1 MKHIRRKITVSVLG
15 TMLFVFA
22 ALLAT
27 VNIFIPEYLTSE
39 AQKAILLED
48 ERKDPIPLSEAMEAM
63 DDEKEHF
70 LTSSVRYLEVEEGLT
85 ESERLS
91 NAEYQLRKYCLK
103 EKPAADE
110 FHTLKTGGSRF
121 VFRISQVEAD
131 EYEDAYSY
139 ILYVD
144 VGAVMQY
151 SAYLNAVFFAVLA
164 ALSVLV
170 CLFGWKLGGYV
181 EKAHES
187 QKWFFQNVSHEL
199 KTPMMALQGC
209 AEGIHTGVLDPVEAS
224 GVILEEAEQMSD
236 LVEELLAL
244 SRLESGQA
252 NAEFHS
258 MDVREVLYDCL
269 RSAEQPAEQRK
280 LCVTPCFDEK
290 PVLVNCDEVQLRRA
304 FTNIITNALR
314 YAKEEIQ
321 IECKADRGKA
331 VVRIHDDGEGIAP
344 ELLPHIFD
352 RFFSTRKG
360 GAGIGLSLA
369 KEIVSLHK
377 GTITASNDGG
387 AVFEISLPL
396 RKTI

>member
-1 MKHIRRKITVSVLG
+1 MKHIRRNITLSVLG

-22 ALLAT
+22 VLLAT
-27 VNIFIPEYLTSE
+27 VNIFIPEYLTTE
-39 AQKAILLED
+39 ARRAILLED
-48 ERKDPIPLSEAMEAM
+48 ERKEMIPLSDTSNSEGE
-63 DDEKEHF
+63 EHF
-70 LTSSVRYLEVEEGLT
+70 LTPSVRYLEVDGGLA
-85 ESERLS
+85 EPEHLS
-91 NAEYQLRKYCLK
+91 KAEYQLREYCKK
-103 EKPAADE
+103 EKPAA
-110 FHTLKTGGSRF
+110 GGSRF
-121 VFRISQVEAD
+121 VFRLTRVEAN

-139 ILYVD
+139 VLYVD
-144 VGAVMQY
+144 IGAVMQY

-164 ALSVLV
+164 ILSVLV

-199 KTPMMALQGC
+199 KTPMMAVQGC
-209 AEGIHTGVLDPVEAS
+209 AEGIHTGVLEPVEAS
-224 GVILEEAEQMSD
+224 GVILEETEQMSE

-252 NAEFHS
+252 NAEFHLT
-258 MDVREVLYDCL
+258 DVRELLYDCL
-269 RSAEQPAEQRK
+269 RSTEQLAEQKNLHISLR
-280 LCVTPCFDEK
+280 FDET
-290 PVLVNCDEVQLRRA
+290 PVTVNCDEIQLRRA

-331 VVRIHDDGEGIAP
+331 VVRVRDDGEGIAP

-377 GTITASNDGG
+377 GTIHAANDGG

-396 RKTI
+396 R

>member
-70 LTSSVRYLEVEEGLT
+70 LTSSVRYLEVEEGLA

-91 NAEYQLRKYCLK
+91 NAEYQLRKYCRN

-199 KTPMMALQGC
+199 KTPMMAVQGC

-258 MDVREVLYDCL
+258 MDVRELLYDCL
-269 RSAEQPAEQRK
+269 RSTEQLAEQKNLRIS
-280 LCVTPCFDEK
+280 LCFDEK

-314 YAKEEIQ
+314 YAKGKIQ

-331 VVRIHDDGEGIAP
+331 IVRIHDDGEGIAP

-352 RFFSTRKG
+352 RFFSTRRG

-377 GTITASNDGG
+377 GTISASNDGG
-387 AVFEISLPL
+387 ALFEISLPL

>member
-1 MKHIRRKITVSVLG
+1 MKHIRRNITLSVLG

-22 ALLAT
+22 VLLAT
-27 VNIFIPEYLTSE
+27 VNIFIPEYLTTE
-39 AQKAILLED
+39 ARRAILLED
-48 ERKDPIPLSEAMEAM
+48 ERREMIPLSDTSNSEGE
-63 DDEKEHF
+63 EHF
-70 LTSSVRYLEVEEGLT
+70 LTPSVRYLEVDGGLA
-85 ESERLS
+85 EPEHLS
-91 NAEYQLRKYCLK
+91 KAEYQLREYCKK
-103 EKPAADE
+103 ENPAADE

-121 VFRISQVEAD
+121 VFRLTRVEAN

-139 ILYVD
+139 VLYVD
-144 VGAVMQY
+144 IGAVMQY

-164 ALSVLV
+164 ILSVLV

-199 KTPMMALQGC
+199 KTPMMAVQGC

-224 GVILEEAEQMSD
+224 GVILEETEQMSE

-252 NAEFHS
+252 NAEFHLT
-258 MDVREVLYDCL
+258 DVRELLYDCL
-269 RSAEQPAEQRK
+269 RSTEQLAEQKNLHISLR
-280 LCVTPCFDEK
+280 FDET
-290 PVLVNCDEVQLRRA
+290 PVTVNCDEIQLRRA

-331 VVRIHDDGEGIAP
+331 VVRVRDDGEGIAP

-377 GTITASNDGG
+377 GTIHAANDGG

-396 RKTI
+396 R

>member
-1 MKHIRRKITVSVLG
+1 MKHIRRNITFSVLG

-22 ALLAT
+22 VLLAT

-39 AQKAILLED
+39 ARKAILAEAERNDTIPFDGALNEED
-48 ERKDPIPLSEAMEAM
+48 GTE
-63 DDEKEHF
+63 EHF
-70 LTSSVRYLEVEEGLT
+70 LTPSVRYLEVDGGLT
-85 ESERLS
+85 DSEHLS
-91 NAEYQLRKYCLK
+91 KSEYQLREYCRK
-103 EKPAADE
+103 ENPAADE

-164 ALSVLV
+164 VLSVLV

-181 EKAHES
+181 ERAHES

-199 KTPMMALQGC
+199 KTPMMAVQGC
-209 AEGIHTGVLDPVEAS
+209 AEGIHTGVLDPV
-224 GVILEEAEQMSD
+224 GEETEQMSE

-244 SRLESGQA
+244 SRLESGQV
-252 NAEFHS
+252 NAEFHLT
-258 MDVREVLYDCL
+258 DVRELLYDCL
-269 RSAEQPAEQRK
+269 RSTEQLAEQKNLRIS
-280 LCVTPCFDEK
+280 LRFDET

-314 YAKEEIQ
+314 YAKDEIQ

-331 VVRIHDDGEGIAP
+331 VVRIRDDGEGIEP
-344 ELLPHIFD
+344 KLLPHIFD

-369 KEIVSLHK
+369 KEIVTLHK
-377 GTITASNDGG
+377 GTISASNDGG

>member
-1 MKHIRRKITVSVLG
+1 MKHIRRNITLSVLG

-22 ALLAT
+22 VLLAT
-27 VNIFIPEYLTSE
+27 VNIFIPEYLTTE
-39 AQKAILLED
+39 ARRAILLED
-48 ERKDPIPLSEAMEAM
+48 ERKEMIPLSDTSNSEGE
-63 DDEKEHF
+63 EHF
-70 LTSSVRYLEVEEGLT
+70 LTPSVRYLEVDGGLA
-85 ESERLS
+85 EPEHLS
-91 NAEYQLRKYCLK
+91 KAEYQLREYCKK

-121 VFRISQVEAD
+121 VFRLTSVEAN

-139 ILYVD
+139 VLYVD
-144 VGAVMQY
+144 IGAVMQY

-164 ALSVLV
+164 ILSVLV
-170 CLFGWKLGGYV
+170 CLFGWKLGSYV

-199 KTPMMALQGC
+199 KTPMMAVQGC
-209 AEGIHTGVLDPVEAS
+209 AEGIHTGVLEPVEAS
-224 GVILEEAEQMSD
+224 GVILEETEQMSE

-252 NAEFHS
+252 NAEFHLT
-258 MDVREVLYDCL
+258 DVRELLYDCL
-269 RSAEQPAEQRK
+269 RSTEQPAEQKNLRIS
-280 LCVTPCFDEK
+280 LRFDET

-304 FTNIITNALR
+304 FTNIITNAQR

-321 IECKADRGKA
+321 IECKADKGKA
-331 VVRIHDDGEGIAP
+331 VVRIRDDGEGIAP
-344 ELLPHIFD
+344 KLLPHIFD

-360 GAGIGLSLA
+360 GTGIGLSLA

-377 GTITASNDGG
+377 GTIHVANDGG
-387 AVFEISLPL
+387 AVFEINLPM
-396 RKTI
+396 R

>member
-1 MKHIRRKITVSVLG
+1 MKHIRRKITLSVLG

-22 ALLAT
+22 VLLAT
-27 VNIFIPEYLTSE
+27 VNIFIPEYLTAE

-48 ERKDPIPLSEAMEAM
+48 ERKELIPLSDTCNSEGE
-63 DDEKEHF
+63 EHF
-70 LTSSVRYLEVEEGLT
+70 LTPSVRYLEVDGGLT
-85 ESERLS
+85 EPEHLS
-91 NAEYQLRKYCLK
+91 KAEYQLREYCKK

-110 FHTLKTGGSRF
+110 FHTLKPGGSRF
-121 VFRISQVEAD
+121 VFRLTRVEAN

-139 ILYVD
+139 VLYVD
-144 VGAVMQY
+144 IGAVMQY
-151 SAYLNAVFFAVLA
+151 SVYLNAVFFAALA
-164 ALSVLV
+164 VLSVLV

-181 EKAHES
+181 ERAHES

-199 KTPMMALQGC
+199 KTPMMAVQGC
-209 AEGIHTGVLDPVEAS
+209 AEGIHTGVLDPVGAS
-224 GVILEEAEQMSD
+224 GVILEETEQMSE

-252 NAEFHS
+252 NAEFHPT
-258 MDVREVLYDCL
+258 DVRELLYDCL
-269 RSAEQPAEQRK
+269 RSTEQPAEQKNLRIS
-280 LCVTPCFDEK
+280 LRFDET
-290 PVLVNCDEVQLRRA
+290 PVTVNCDEIQLRRA

-331 VVRIHDDGEGIAP
+331 VVRIRDDGEGIAP

-360 GAGIGLSLA
+360 GAGIGLALV
-369 KEIVSLHK
+369 KETVTLHR
-377 GTITASNDGG
+377 GNVRAANDGG

-396 RKTI
+396 R

>member
-1 MKHIRRKITVSVLG
+1 MKHIRRNITLSVLG

-22 ALLAT
+22 VLLAT
-27 VNIFIPEYLTSE
+27 VNIFIPEYLTTE
-39 AQKAILLED
+39 ARRAILLED
-48 ERKDPIPLSEAMEAM
+48 ERKEMIPLSDTSNSEE
-63 DDEKEHF
+63 EEHF
-70 LTSSVRYLEVEEGLT
+70 LTPSVRYLEVDGGLA
-85 ESERLS
+85 EPEHLS
-91 NAEYQLRKYCLK
+91 KAEYQLREYCQK
-103 EKPAADE
+103 ENPAADE

-121 VFRISQVEAD
+121 VFRLTRVEAN

-139 ILYVD
+139 VLYVD
-144 VGAVMQY
+144 IGAVMQY

-164 ALSVLV
+164 ILCVLV

-199 KTPMMALQGC
+199 KTPMMAVQGC

-224 GVILEEAEQMSD
+224 GVILEETEQMSE

-252 NAEFHS
+252 NAEFHLT
-258 MDVREVLYDCL
+258 DVRELLYDCL
-269 RSAEQPAEQRK
+269 RSTEQLAEQK
-280 LCVTPCFDEK
+280 SLHISLHFDET
-290 PVLVNCDEVQLRRA
+290 PVTVNCDEIQLRRA

-369 KEIVSLHK
+369 KESVSLHK

>member
-1 MKHIRRKITVSVLG
+1 MKHIKRKITLSVLG

-39 AQKAILLED
+39 AQKAIILED
-48 ERKDPIPLSEAMEAM
+48 ERKDPVPLTEATDSEE
-63 DDEKEHF
+63 EHF
-70 LTSSVRYLEVEEGLT
+70 LTSGVRYLEVEDGLA
-85 ESERLS
+85 ESEHLS
-91 NAEYQLRKYCLK
+91 KAEYQLRKYCR
-103 EKPAADE
+103 EAKPAADE

-121 VFRISQVEAD
+121 VFRITHVEAD

-164 ALSVLV
+164 VLSVLV
-170 CLFGWKLGGYV
+170 CLFGRKLGGYV
-181 EKAHES
+181 ERAHES

-199 KTPMMALQGC
+199 KTPMMAVQGC

-252 NAEFHS
+252 NAEFRFT
-258 MDVREVLYDCL
+258 DIREVLYDCL
-269 RSAEQPAEQRK
+269 RSTEQLTEQRK
-280 LCVTPCFDEK
+280 LCITPCFDED

-314 YAKEEIQ
+314 YAKKEIQ

-331 VVRIHDDGEGIAP
+331 IVRIRDDGEGIAP

-352 RFFSTRKG
+352 RFYSTRKG

-377 GTITASNDGG
+377 GTISASNDGG
-387 AVFEISLPL
+387 ALFEISLPL

>member
-1 MKHIRRKITVSVLG
+1 MKHIRRNITLSVLG

-22 ALLAT
+22 VLLAT
-27 VNIFIPEYLTSE
+27 VNIFIPEYLTTE
-39 AQKAILLED
+39 ARRAILLED
-48 ERKDPIPLSEAMEAM
+48 ERKEMIPLSDTSNSEGE
-63 DDEKEHF
+63 EHF
-70 LTSSVRYLEVEEGLT
+70 LTPSVRYLEVDGGLA
-85 ESERLS
+85 EPEHLS
-91 NAEYQLRKYCLK
+91 KAEYQLREYCKK
-103 EKPAADE
+103 ENPAADE

-121 VFRISQVEAD
+121 VFRLTRVEAN

-139 ILYVD
+139 VLYVD
-144 VGAVMQY
+144 IGAVMQY

-164 ALSVLV
+164 ILSVLV

-199 KTPMMALQGC
+199 KTPMMAVQGC
-209 AEGIHTGVLDPVEAS
+209 AEGIHTGVLEPVEAS
-224 GVILEEAEQMSD
+224 GVILEETEQMSE

-252 NAEFHS
+252 NAEFHLT
-258 MDVREVLYDCL
+258 DVRELLYDCL
-269 RSAEQPAEQRK
+269 RSTEQLAEQKNLHISLR
-280 LCVTPCFDEK
+280 FDET
-290 PVLVNCDEVQLRRA
+290 PVTVNCDEIQLRRA

-331 VVRIHDDGEGIAP
+331 VVRVRDDGEGIAP

-360 GAGIGLSLA
+360 GAGVGLALT
-369 KEIVSLHK
+369 KEIVSLHR
-377 GTITASNDGG
+377 GTVRASNDGG
-387 AVFEISLPL
+387 AVFEIILP
-396 RKTI
+396 IG

>member
-1 MKHIRRKITVSVLG
+1 MKHIRRKITLSVLG

-22 ALLAT
+22 VLLAT
-27 VNIFIPEYLTSE
+27 VNIFIPEYLTAE

-48 ERKDPIPLSEAMEAM
+48 ERKELIPLSDTWNSEGE
-63 DDEKEHF
+63 EHF
-70 LTSSVRYLEVEEGLT
+70 LTPSVRYLEVDGGLT
-85 ESERLS
+85 ESEHLS
-91 NAEYQLRKYCLK
+91 KAEYQLREYCKK
-103 EKPAADE
+103 EKPAAGE

-121 VFRISQVEAD
+121 VFRLTRVEAN

-139 ILYVD
+139 VLYVD
-144 VGAVMQY
+144 IGAVMQY
-151 SAYLNAVFFAVLA
+151 SVYLNAVFFAALA
-164 ALSVLV
+164 VLSVLV

-181 EKAHES
+181 ERAHES

-199 KTPMMALQGC
+199 KTPMMAVQGC
-209 AEGIHTGVLDPVEAS
+209 AEGIHTGVLDPIGAS
-224 GVILEEAEQMSD
+224 GVILEETEQMSE

-252 NAEFHS
+252 NAEFHLT
-258 MDVREVLYDCL
+258 DVRELLYDCL
-269 RSAEQPAEQRK
+269 RSTEQPAEQKNLRIS
-280 LCVTPCFDEK
+280 LRFDET
-290 PVLVNCDEVQLRRA
+290 PVTVNCDEIQLRRA

-331 VVRIHDDGEGIAP
+331 VVRIRDDGEGIAP

-360 GAGIGLSLA
+360 GAGIGLALV
-369 KEIVSLHK
+369 KETVTLHRVNVR
-377 GTITASNDGG
+377 AANDGG

-396 RKTI
+396 R

>member
-1 MKHIRRKITVSVLG
+1 MKHIRRNITLSVLG

-22 ALLAT
+22 VLLAT
-27 VNIFIPEYLTSE
+27 VNIFIPEYLTTE
-39 AQKAILLED
+39 ARRAILLED
-48 ERKDPIPLSEAMEAM
+48 ERKEMIPLSDTSNSEE
-63 DDEKEHF
+63 EEHF
-70 LTSSVRYLEVEEGLT
+70 LTPSVRYLEVDGGLT
-85 ESERLS
+85 ESEHLS
-91 NAEYQLRKYCLK
+91 KAEYQLREYCRK
-103 EKPAADE
+103 ENPAADE

-121 VFRISQVEAD
+121 VFRLTRVEAN
-131 EYEDAYSY
+131 EYEKAYSY
-139 ILYVD
+139 VLYVD
-144 VGAVMQY
+144 IGAVMQY
-151 SAYLNAVFFAVLA
+151 SVYLNAVFFAVLA
-164 ALSVLV
+164 ILSVLV

-181 EKAHES
+181 ERAHES

-199 KTPMMALQGC
+199 KTPMMAVQGC
-209 AEGIHTGVLDPVEAS
+209 AEGIHTGVLDPVGAS
-224 GVILEEAEQMSD
+224 GIILEETEQMSE

-252 NAEFHS
+252 NAEFHLT
-258 MDVREVLYDCL
+258 DVRELLYDCL
-269 RSAEQPAEQRK
+269 RSTEQPAMQRK

-331 VVRIHDDGEGIAP
+331 VVRVRDDGEGIAP

-377 GTITASNDGG
+377 GTIHAANDGG
-387 AVFEISLPL
+387 AVFEINLPM
-396 RKTI
+396 R

>member
-1 MKHIRRKITVSVLG
+1 MKHIRRKITLSVLG

-22 ALLAT
+22 VLLAT
-27 VNIFIPEYLTSE
+27 VNIFIPEYLTAE

-48 ERKDPIPLSEAMEAM
+48 ERKELIPLSDTWNSEGE
-63 DDEKEHF
+63 EHF
-70 LTSSVRYLEVEEGLT
+70 LTPSVRYLEVDGGPT
-85 ESERLS
+85 ESEHLS
-91 NAEYQLRKYCLK
+91 KAEYQLREYCKK
-103 EKPAADE
+103 EKPAAGE

-121 VFRISQVEAD
+121 VFRLTRVEAN
-131 EYEDAYSY
+131 EYEGAYSY
-139 ILYVD
+139 VLYVD
-144 VGAVMQY
+144 IGAVMQY
-151 SAYLNAVFFAVLA
+151 SVYLNAVFFAALA
-164 ALSVLV
+164 VLSVLV

-181 EKAHES
+181 ERAHES

-199 KTPMMALQGC
+199 KTPMMAVQGC
-209 AEGIHTGVLDPVEAS
+209 AEGIHTGVLDPVGAS
-224 GVILEEAEQMSD
+224 GVILEETEQMSE

-252 NAEFHS
+252 NAEFHLT
-258 MDVREVLYDCL
+258 DVRELLYDCL
-269 RSAEQPAEQRK
+269 RSTEQPAEQKNLRIS
-280 LCVTPCFDEK
+280 LRFDET
-290 PVLVNCDEVQLRRA
+290 PVTVNCDEIQLRRA

-331 VVRIHDDGEGIAP
+331 VVRIRDDGEGIAP

-360 GAGIGLSLA
+360 GAGIGLALV
-369 KEIVSLHK
+369 KETVTLHR
-377 GTITASNDGG
+377 GNVRAANDGG

-396 RKTI
+396 R

>member
-1 MKHIRRKITVSVLG
+1 MKHIRRNITLSVLG

-22 ALLAT
+22 VLLAT
-27 VNIFIPEYLTSE
+27 VNIFIPEYLTTE
-39 AQKAILLED
+39 ARRAILLED
-48 ERKDPIPLSEAMEAM
+48 ERKEMIPLSDTSNSEGE
-63 DDEKEHF
+63 EHF
-70 LTSSVRYLEVEEGLT
+70 LTPSVRYLEVDGGLA
-85 ESERLS
+85 EPEHLS
-91 NAEYQLRKYCLK
+91 KAEYQLREYCKK
-103 EKPAADE
+103 EEPAADE

-121 VFRISQVEAD
+121 VFRLTSVEAN

-139 ILYVD
+139 VLYVD
-144 VGAVMQY
+144 IGAVMQY

-164 ALSVLV
+164 ILSVLV

-199 KTPMMALQGC
+199 KTPMMAVQGC

-224 GVILEEAEQMSD
+224 GVILEETEQMSE

-252 NAEFHS
+252 NAEFHLT
-258 MDVREVLYDCL
+258 DVRELLYDCL
-269 RSAEQPAEQRK
+269 RSTEQLAEQRK
-280 LCVTPCFDEK
+280 LCITPCFDEK

-304 FTNIITNALR
+304 FSNIIINALR
-314 YAKEEIQ
+314 YANEEIR

-331 VVRIHDDGEGIAP
+331 IVRICDDGEGIAP

-377 GTITASNDGG
+377 GTIRAANDGG

-396 RKTI
+396 K

>member
-1 MKHIRRKITVSVLG
+1 MKHIRRNITLSVLG

-22 ALLAT
+22 VLLAT
-27 VNIFIPEYLTSE
+27 VNIFIPEYLTTE
-39 AQKAILLED
+39 ARRAILLED
-48 ERKDPIPLSEAMEAM
+48 ERKEMIPLSDTSNSEGE
-63 DDEKEHF
+63 EHF
-70 LTSSVRYLEVEEGLT
+70 LTPSVRYLEVDGGLA
-85 ESERLS
+85 EPEHLS
-91 NAEYQLRKYCLK
+91 KAEYQLREYCKK
-103 EKPAADE
+103 ENPAADE

-121 VFRISQVEAD
+121 VFRLTSVEAN

-139 ILYVD
+139 VLYVD
-144 VGAVMQY
+144 IGAVMQY

-164 ALSVLV
+164 ILSVLV

-199 KTPMMALQGC
+199 KTPMMAVQGC

-224 GVILEEAEQMSD
+224 GVILEETEQMSE

-252 NAEFHS
+252 NAEFHLT
-258 MDVREVLYDCL
+258 DVRELLYDCL
-269 RSAEQPAEQRK
+269 RSTEQLAEQKNLRIS
-280 LCVTPCFDEK
+280 LCFDEK
-290 PVLVNCDEVQLRRA
+290 PVLVSCDEVQLRRA

-331 VVRIHDDGEGIAP
+331 IVRIHDDGEGIAP
-344 ELLPHIFD
+344 ELSLIHI
-352 RFFSTRKG
+352 SEPTR
-360 GAGIGLSLA
+360 
-369 KEIVSLHK
+369 
-377 GTITASNDGG
+377 
-387 AVFEISLPL
+387 PY
-396 RKTI
+396 

>member
-1 MKHIRRKITVSVLG
+1 MKHIRRKITLSVLG

-22 ALLAT
+22 VLLAT
-27 VNIFIPEYLTSE
+27 VNIFIPEYLTAE

-48 ERKDPIPLSEAMEAM
+48 ERKELIPLSDTWNSEGE
-63 DDEKEHF
+63 EHF
-70 LTSSVRYLEVEEGLT
+70 LTPSVRYLEVDGGLT
-85 ESERLS
+85 ESEHLS
-91 NAEYQLRKYCLK
+91 KAEYQLREYCKK
-103 EKPAADE
+103 ENPAADE

-121 VFRISQVEAD
+121 VFRLTRVEAN

-139 ILYVD
+139 VLYVD
-144 VGAVMQY
+144 IGAVMQY
-151 SAYLNAVFFAVLA
+151 SVYLNAVFFAALA
-164 ALSVLV
+164 VLSVLV

-181 EKAHES
+181 ERAHES

-199 KTPMMALQGC
+199 KTPMMAVQGC
-209 AEGIHTGVLDPVEAS
+209 AEGIHTGVLDPVGAS
-224 GVILEEAEQMSD
+224 GVILEETEQMSE

-252 NAEFHS
+252 NAEFHLT
-258 MDVREVLYDCL
+258 DVRELLYDCL
-269 RSAEQPAEQRK
+269 RSTEQPAEQKNLRIS
-280 LCVTPCFDEK
+280 LRFDET
-290 PVLVNCDEVQLRRA
+290 PVTVNCDEIQLRRA

-331 VVRIHDDGEGIAP
+331 VVRIRDDGEGIAP

-360 GAGIGLSLA
+360 GAGIGLALV
-369 KEIVSLHK
+369 KETVTLHR
-377 GTITASNDGG
+377 GNVRAANDGG

-396 RKTI
+396 R

>member
-1 MKHIRRKITVSVLG
+1 MKHIRRNITLSVLG

-22 ALLAT
+22 VLLAT
-27 VNIFIPEYLTSE
+27 VNIFIPEYLTTE
-39 AQKAILLED
+39 ARRAILLED
-48 ERKDPIPLSEAMEAM
+48 ERKEMIPLSDTSNSEGE
-63 DDEKEHF
+63 EHF
-70 LTSSVRYLEVEEGLT
+70 LTPSVRYLEVDGGLA
-85 ESERLS
+85 EPEHLS
-91 NAEYQLRKYCLK
+91 KAEYQLREYCKK
-103 EKPAADE
+103 ENPAADE

-121 VFRISQVEAD
+121 VFRLTSVEAN

-144 VGAVMQY
+144 IGAVMQY
-151 SAYLNAVFFAVLA
+151 SAYLNAVFFAALA
-164 ALSVLV
+164 ILSVLV

-199 KTPMMALQGC
+199 KTPMMAVQGC
-209 AEGIHTGVLDPVEAS
+209 AEGIHTGVLNPVEAS

-236 LVEELLAL
+236 LVEELLTL

-269 RSAEQPAEQRK
+269 RSTEQLAEQRK
-280 LCVTPCFDEK
+280 LCITPCFDEK
-290 PVLVNCDEVQLRRA
+290 PVLVNCDEVQLCRA

-314 YAKEEIQ
+314 YAKVKIEID
-321 IECKADRGKA
+321 CKADRGKA
-331 VVRIHDDGEGIAP
+331 VVCIRDDGEGIAP
-344 ELLPHIFD
+344 EMLPHIFD

-369 KEIVSLHK
+369 KEIVLLHK
-377 GTITASNDGG
+377 GTICAANDSG
-387 AVFEISLPL
+387 AVFEIRLPL
-396 RKTI
+396 K

>member
-1 MKHIRRKITVSVLG
+1 MKHIRRNITFSVLG

-22 ALLAT
+22 VLLAT

-39 AQKAILLED
+39 ARKAILAEAERNDTIPFDGALNEED
-48 ERKDPIPLSEAMEAM
+48 GTE
-63 DDEKEHF
+63 EHF
-70 LTSSVRYLEVEEGLT
+70 LTPSVRYLEVYGGLT
-85 ESERLS
+85 DSEHLS
-91 NAEYQLRKYCLK
+91 KSEYQLREYCRK
-103 EKPAADE
+103 ENPSADE

-164 ALSVLV
+164 VLSVLV

-181 EKAHES
+181 ERAHES

-199 KTPMMALQGC
+199 KTPMMAVQGC
-209 AEGIHTGVLDPVEAS
+209 AEGIHTGVLDPVGAS
-224 GVILEEAEQMSD
+224 GIILEETEQMSE
-236 LVEELLAL
+236 LVEEMLAL

-252 NAEFHS
+252 NAEFHLT
-258 MDVREVLYDCL
+258 DVRELLYDCL
-269 RSAEQPAEQRK
+269 RSTEQLAEQKNLRIS
-280 LCVTPCFDEK
+280 LRFDET

-314 YAKEEIQ
+314 YAKDEIQ

-331 VVRIHDDGEGIAP
+331 VVRIRDDGEGIEP
-344 ELLPHIFD
+344 KLLPHIFD

-369 KEIVSLHK
+369 KEIVTLHK
-377 GTITASNDGG
+377 GTISASNDGG

>member
-1 MKHIRRKITVSVLG
+1 MKHIRRNITLSVLG

-22 ALLAT
+22 VLLAT
-27 VNIFIPEYLTSE
+27 VNIFIPEYLTTE
-39 AQKAILLED
+39 ARRAILLED
-48 ERKDPIPLSEAMEAM
+48 ERKEMIPLSDTSNSEGE
-63 DDEKEHF
+63 EHF
-70 LTSSVRYLEVEEGLT
+70 LTPSVRYLEVDGGLA
-85 ESERLS
+85 EPEHLS
-91 NAEYQLRKYCLK
+91 KAEYQLREYCKK

-121 VFRISQVEAD
+121 VFRLTSVEAN

-139 ILYVD
+139 VLYVD
-144 VGAVMQY
+144 IGAVMQY

-164 ALSVLV
+164 ILSVLV

-199 KTPMMALQGC
+199 KTPMMAVQGC
-209 AEGIHTGVLDPVEAS
+209 AEGIHTGVLDPVGAS
-224 GVILEEAEQMSD
+224 GIILEETEQMSE

-252 NAEFHS
+252 NAEFHLT
-258 MDVREVLYDCL
+258 DVRELLYDCL
-269 RSAEQPAEQRK
+269 RSTEQLAEQKK
-280 LCVTPCFDEK
+280 LRISLRFDET

-314 YAKEEIQ
+314 YAKDEIQ

-331 VVRIHDDGEGIAP
+331 VVRIRDDGEGIEP
-344 ELLPHIFD
+344 KLLPHIFD

-369 KEIVSLHK
+369 KEIVTLHK
-377 GTITASNDGG
+377 GTISASNDGG

>member
-1 MKHIRRKITVSVLG
+1 MKHIRRKITLSVLG

-22 ALLAT
+22 VLLAT
-27 VNIFIPEYLTSE
+27 VNIFIPEYLTAE

-48 ERKDPIPLSEAMEAM
+48 ERKELIPLSDTWNSEGE
-63 DDEKEHF
+63 EHF
-70 LTSSVRYLEVEEGLT
+70 LTPSVRYLEVDGGLT
-85 ESERLS
+85 ESEHLS
-91 NAEYQLRKYCLK
+91 KAEYQLREYCKK

-121 VFRISQVEAD
+121 VFRLTRVEAN

-139 ILYVD
+139 VLYVD
-144 VGAVMQY
+144 IGAVMQY
-151 SAYLNAVFFAVLA
+151 SVYLNAVFFAALA
-164 ALSVLV
+164 VLSVLV

-181 EKAHES
+181 ERAHES

-199 KTPMMALQGC
+199 KTPMMAVQGC
-209 AEGIHTGVLDPVEAS
+209 AEGIHTGVLDPVGAS
-224 GVILEEAEQMSD
+224 GVILEETEQMSE

-252 NAEFHS
+252 NAEFHPT
-258 MDVREVLYDCL
+258 DVRELLYDCL
-269 RSAEQPAEQRK
+269 RSTEQPAEQKNLRIS
-280 LCVTPCFDEK
+280 LRFDET
-290 PVLVNCDEVQLRRA
+290 PVTVNCDEIQLRRA

-331 VVRIHDDGEGIAP
+331 VVRIRDDGEGIAP

-360 GAGIGLSLA
+360 GAGIGLALV
-369 KEIVSLHK
+369 KETVTLHR
-377 GTITASNDGG
+377 GNVRAANDGG

-396 RKTI
+396 R